1 MAKADARF
9 AKVVTPLLSK
19 LKGALDSLPINK
31 LPDWAKKPIESLKN
45 KIDEFF
51 AVAKVA
57 LPKITFNSTQ
67 LQKKFKHATDFG
79 IAGNYSPANALK
91 FQQTIERHIAS
102 PGAKIIQGTYRGN
115 PVTHIYNPKTGI
127 NVIVEKTGEF
137 ISGWKLNPA
146 QANNVLTRGSL

>member
-1 MAKADARF
+1 M
-9 AKVVTPLLSK
+9 SK
-19 LKGALDSLPINK
+19 LKSALDNLPINK

-45 KIDEFF
+45 KVDEFF

-67 LQKKFKHATDFG
+67 LQKKFKHAMDFG
-79 IAGNYSPANALK
+79 ITGNYSSANALK
-91 FQQTIERHIAS
+91 FQQAIERHIAS

-127 NVIVEKTGEF
+127 NVMIEKTGEF
-137 ISGWKLNPA
+137 ISGWKLNSA
-146 QANNVLTRGSL
+146 QASNVLTRGSL